1 MILQVLKIDTF
12 WQIHS
17 VAIILFANSVAVS

>member
-1 MILQVLKIDTF
+1 MILPVLQIDTF

-17 VAIILFANSVAVS
+17 VAIILFANSIAVS